1 MKTNITLIS
10 QSRDLFG
17 ITVRQETKTGF
28 LNLSDLQDA
37 YDNAK
42 AVHGW
47 SEKRVNEIISYSDN
61 KERIFYIL
69 ERQGFI
75 KTSLNVFIE
84 QVKEK
89 GITKVL
95 KSIGAYKTTGARTT
109 KSVVCNPYIWVLI
122 AMEMNPMLYAEVV
135 TWLTD
140 RLIINRI
147 EAGDMY
153 KDLSKAVAKFP
164 NTDYSNLAKA
174 INYIVFGRHEAG
186 IRNTGTEEQLKELRT
201 IESNLAFSIDAGFI
215 KSFPELMNHI
225 RNMWTKKNQLN
236 AVLQ

>member
-61 KERIFYIL
+61 RERIFYIL
-69 ERQGFI
+69 EKQGFI

-95 KSIGAYKTTGARTT
+95 KSIRAYKTTGARAN
-109 KSVVCNPYIWVLI
+109 KSVVCNPYIWVLV

-140 RLIINRI
+140 KLIINRI

-153 KDLSKAVAKFP
+153 KDLSKAVAKFN

-236 AVLQ
+236 AVFQ